1 MRRRG
6 HGASRNCGERKP
18 IDLHHLD
25 SLLDP
30 NDKCLQGLRKKI
42 TARAAAALNFDFD
55 LDTMA

>member
-1 MRRRG
+1 MHRCR
-6 HGASRNCGERKP
+6 HDASRNCGERKP
-18 IDLHHLD
+18 IDLHHMD

-30 NDKCLQGLRKKI
+30 NDKCLQPLRKKI

>member
-6 HGASRNCGERKP
+6 HGAGRNCRERKP